1 MFFWIQLQ
9 STLLNPENLFNFRH
23 RNVKGKICSRELKIV
38 RIKVEKINSRDS
50 ILN

>member
-1 MFFWIQLQ
+1 MGFWIQLQ
-9 STLLNPENLFNFRH
+9 SSLLNPENLFNFLP

-38 RIKVEKINSRDS
+38 RIKVEKIYSRDP